1 MDLNTDYLNSDFIG
15 LGRPNMIPDES
26 LPSFSSGYGLS
37 PCSRARGS
45 LSDLYGGKKKPKR
58 STSACS
64 TASRRSTA
72 SRKSSTTSRKKKSLS
87 NYQIYL
93 KNTLQ
98 QVAKKFPKYTP
109 QQKMDYVASLWRLEP
124 NKKTTT
130 CTVSLNSGSLG
141 QSKKKKGKKG
151 TGGDDMLDDY

>member
-37 PCSRARGS
+37 PCSRARGP

-58 STSACS
+58 STSVCS
-64 TASRRSTA
+64 TASRRSSTA
-72 SRKSSTTSRKKKSLS
+72 SRKKKTLS

-141 QSKKKKGKKG
+141 QSKKKKKGKKG